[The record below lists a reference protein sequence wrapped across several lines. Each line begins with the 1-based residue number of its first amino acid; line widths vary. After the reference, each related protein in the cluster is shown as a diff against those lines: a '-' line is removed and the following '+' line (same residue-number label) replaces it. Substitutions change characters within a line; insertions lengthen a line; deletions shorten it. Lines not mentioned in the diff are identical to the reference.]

1 MKEIKPRNN
10 KKGLIWGYYILF
22 SAVRNQMDKKGIVIL
37 LLIIPVHLRINR
49 LALFFYREL

>member
-49 LALFFYREL
+49 LAFFL